1 VTDSRPSGDDD
12 GDDEE
17 TTAEPADE
25 QPGDVGILGE
35 EPGDDEATDAGIM
48 GTESADDG
56 VADAETADAGVT
68 DDGATAETPPG
79 ARAAD
84 AAGGGAAAPG
94 PGADLVVR
102 GDDVVKEYETG
113 TQTVRALKGIDFA
126 IGPAD
131 FVAVVGPSGSGKST
145 LLNLLGLLDV
155 PTSGTV
161 LLRGTDVAT
170 LSDRER
176 TRERKDTI
184 GFVFQSYYLIP
195 TLTALENVEMPR
207 MLDRT
212 PTTTRER
219 ATELL
224 ERVGLGDR
232 LDHYPDELSGG
243 QKQRVAIARS
253 LINDPDVVLA
263 DEPTGNL
270 DRDTGDRI
278 LALFDELREEEGV
291 AVVTVTHDAYV
302 AEAADRVVNLIDGEV
317 RDGDATKP
325 GGGHG

>member
-1 VTDSRPSGDDD
+1 MAPDTPSGDRVD
-12 GDDEE
+12 
-17 TTAEPADE
+17 
-25 QPGDVGILGE
+25 
-35 EPGDDEATDAGIM
+35 
-48 GTESADDG
+48 S
-56 VADAETADAGVT
+56 
-68 DDGATAETPPG
+68 GATTDGESH
-79 ARAAD
+79 ARASRETII
-84 AAGGGAAAPG
+84 
-94 PGADLVVR
+94 R
-102 GDDVVKEYETG
+102 GDNVVKEYETG
-113 TQTVRALKGIDFA
+113 GQVIRALKGIDFR

-155 PTSGTV
+155 PTDGRIS
-161 LLRGTDVAT
+161 LRGEPVETF
-170 LSDRER
+170 SDGER
-176 TRERKDTI
+176 TRRRKGTI
-184 GFVFQSYYLIP
+184 GFVFQSFYLIP

-212 PTTTRER
+212 PTATRDR

-253 LINDPDVVLA
+253 LVNDPALVLA

-278 LALFDELREEEGV
+278 LDLFDDLRAEEDV
-291 AVVTVTHDAYV
+291 AVVTVTHDEYV
-302 AEAADRVVNLIDGEV
+302 AESADRVVELIDGDV
-317 RDGDATKP
+317 REDGRP
-325 GGGHG
+325 SE

>member
-1 VTDSRPSGDDD
+1 MRVTASP
-12 GDDEE
+12 
-17 TTAEPADE
+17 P
-25 QPGDVGILGE
+25 
-35 EPGDDEATDAGIM
+35 DDEAPAGP
-48 GTESADDG
+48 
-56 VADAETADAGVT
+56 
-68 DDGATAETPPG
+68 TPDEAIISG
-79 ARAAD
+79 E
-84 AAGGGAAAPG
+84 
-94 PGADLVVR
+94 
-102 GDDVVKEYETG
+102 DVVKEYQTG

-131 FVAVVGPSGSGKST
+131 FVAIVGPSGSGKST

-161 LLRGTDVAT
+161 RLRGEDVAT
-170 LSDRER
+170 MSDGER
-176 TRERKDTI
+176 TRERKRAI
-184 GFVFQSYYLIP
+184 GFVFQSFYLIP

-207 MLDRT
+207 MLDKT
-212 PTTTRER
+212 PKKTRQR

-253 LINDPDVVLA
+253 LINDPAILLA

-270 DRDTGDRI
+270 DRDTGDQI
-278 LALFDELREEEGV
+278 LDLFDELRREEDV

-302 AEAADRVVNLIDGEV
+302 ADAADRVVNLIDGEV
-317 RDGDATKP
+317 RNGTHAGTDDPEGEASDDPNPGDETMTDDQETVDDREMADETMTDDRETMIDDRETADDDTGRGEEP
-325 GGGHG
+325 

>member
-1 VTDSRPSGDDD
+1 MAPDTPSGDRVD
-12 GDDEE
+12 
-17 TTAEPADE
+17 
-25 QPGDVGILGE
+25 
-35 EPGDDEATDAGIM
+35 
-48 GTESADDG
+48 S
-56 VADAETADAGVT
+56 
-68 DDGATAETPPG
+68 GATTDGESH
-79 ARAAD
+79 ARASRETII
-84 AAGGGAAAPG
+84 
-94 PGADLVVR
+94 R
-102 GDDVVKEYETG
+102 GENVVKEYETG
-113 TQTVRALKGIDFA
+113 GQVIRALKGIDFR

-155 PTSGTV
+155 PTDGRIS
-161 LLRGTDVAT
+161 LRGEPVETF
-170 LSDRER
+170 SDGER
-176 TRERKDTI
+176 TRRRKGTI
-184 GFVFQSYYLIP
+184 GFVFQSFYLIP

-212 PTTTRER
+212 PTATRDR

-253 LINDPDVVLA
+253 LVNDPALVLA

-278 LALFDELREEEGV
+278 LDLFDDLRAEEDV
-291 AVVTVTHDAYV
+291 AVVTVTHDEYV
-302 AEAADRVVNLIDGEV
+302 AESADRVVELIDGDV
-317 RDGDATKP
+317 REDGRP
-325 GGGHG
+325 SE